1 MMRRRAFVS
10 GLALVTLNP
19 WAAGAQSSRSARLG
33 VLLFSDPTSD
43 PNIRA
48 FREGLRE
55 LGWIEAQ
62 NLSIEYRYAEGRLER
77 LPELSAELVRA
88 HPTVMFVIGTDIAP
102 ALVAATTTIPIVML
116 VSGDPVKG
124 KLVSSLRRP
133 GGNVTG
139 FTLLASDLAA
149 KRLQLL
155 KEAASRITRPAVIWN
170 PEHADDEL
178 HETETA
184 ARALGLRVRSVEVPN
199 LGQLDA
205 ALETIPGSGVDSLIA
220 VSSRTTVRGRKS
232 IIAFAA
238 RHRLPLVGG
247 WGLWADDGAL
257 MSYGPDPNVLA
268 RRAAGY
274 VDRVLRGARVG
285 ELPVEQPTKFDLVV
299 NLGTA
304 RSLGLAVPPSLLA
317 QADRVIGA

>member
-10 GLALVTLNP
+10 GLALLTLLP
-19 WAAGAQSSRSARLG
+19 QAARAQSRSVRLG

-48 FREGLRE
+48 FREGMRE
-55 LGWIEAQ
+55 LGWIEGQ
-62 NLSIEYRYAEGRLER
+62 NLSIEYRYAEGRLDR
-77 LPELSAELVRA
+77 VPELSAELVRT

-155 KEAASRITRPAVIWN
+155 REAASRITRPAVIWN

-184 ARALGLRVRSVEVPN
+184 ARALGLRLRSVEVPN

-304 RSLGLAVPPSLLA
+304 RSLGLAVPSSLLA

>member
-10 GLALVTLNP
+10 GLTLLVFAP
-19 WAAGAQSSRSARLG
+19 GMARAQSSRAARIG
-33 VLLFSDPTSD
+33 VLLFSDPGSD

-48 FREGLRE
+48 FREGMRE
-55 LGWIEAQ
+55 LGWIEGQ
-62 NLSIEYRYAEGRLER
+62 NLSIEYRYAEGRMER
-77 LPELSAELVRA
+77 LPELSAELVRTQ
-88 HPTVMFVIGTDIAP
+88 PTVMFVMGGDIAP
-102 ALVAATTTIPIVML
+102 AVVAATTAIPIVML

-124 KLVSSLRRP
+124 KLVSSVRRP

-139 FTLLASDLAA
+139 FTLLASDLAS

-155 KEAASRITRPAVIWN
+155 KEAAPRIARPAVIWN
-170 PEHADDEL
+170 AQHADDEL

-184 ARALGLRVRSVEVPN
+184 AQALGLRVRSVEVSSV
-199 LGQLDA
+199 GQLDA
-205 ALETIPGSGVDSLIA
+205 ALQTIPGSGVDALIA
-220 VSSRTTVRGRKS
+220 VSSRTIVRGRQA

-238 RHRLPLVGG
+238 RHRLPLAGG

-257 MSYGPDPNVLA
+257 LSYGPDPNLMA
-268 RRAAGY
+268 RRAASY

-285 ELPVEQPTKFDLVV
+285 ELPIEQPTKFDLVV
-299 NLGTA
+299 NLATA

>member
-10 GLALVTLNP
+10 GLALLTLLP
-19 WAAGAQSSRSARLG
+19 QAARAQSRSVRLG

-48 FREGLRE
+48 FREGMRE
-55 LGWIEAQ
+55 LGWIEGQ
-62 NLSIEYRYAEGRLER
+62 NLSIEYRYAEGRLDR
-77 LPELSAELVRA
+77 VPELSAELVRT

-155 KEAASRITRPAVIWN
+155 REAASRITRPAVIWN

-184 ARALGLRVRSVEVPN
+184 ARALGLRLRSVEVPN

-304 RSLGLAVPPSLLA
+304 KSLGLAVPSSLLA

>member
-1 MMRRRAFVS
+1 MIRRRAFVS
-10 GLALVTLNP
+10 GLALLTLLP
-19 WAAGAQSSRSARLG
+19 QAARAQSRSVRLG

-48 FREGLRE
+48 FREGMRE
-55 LGWIEAQ
+55 LGWIEGQ
-62 NLSIEYRYAEGRLER
+62 NLSIEYRYAEGRLDR
-77 LPELSAELVRA
+77 VPELSAELVRT

-155 KEAASRITRPAVIWN
+155 REAASRITRPAVIWN

-184 ARALGLRVRSVEVPN
+184 ARALGLRLRSVEVPN

-304 RSLGLAVPPSLLA
+304 RSLGLAIPSSLLA